1 MTDRPEF
8 VYVTYI
14 AASVEKVWQALTD
27 GEFTSRYWFG
37 RRITSDWRAGSEVRH
52 VRPDGGADW
61 VGEVLE
67 ADYPRRLSYTFVM
80 QMNDETRAEG
90 PSRVTY
96 DLQSL
101 EVVTKL
107 TLTHDRHDTPGITF
121 SNTSNGWPALM
132 SSMKSLLETGEAL
145 PFTRLGFGPDRTTL

>member
-1 MTDRPEF
+1 MTERPQF

-14 AASVEKVWQALTD
+14 HATADKVWQALTD
-27 GEFTSRYWFG
+27 GDFTSRYWG
-37 RRITSDWRAGSEVRH
+37 GLRITSDWNVGSSVRLLDSSERAGT
-52 VRPDGGADW
+52 

-67 ADYPRRLSYTFVM
+67 ADFPTRLSYTFQM
-80 QMNDETRAEG
+80 QISEATRSDA
-90 PSRVTY
+90 PSRVTF
-96 DLQSL
+96 DLQPL

-107 TLTHDRHDTPGITF
+107 TLTHDHMTAGETF

-145 PFTRLGFGPDRTTL
+145 PFTRLGFGPERTTL